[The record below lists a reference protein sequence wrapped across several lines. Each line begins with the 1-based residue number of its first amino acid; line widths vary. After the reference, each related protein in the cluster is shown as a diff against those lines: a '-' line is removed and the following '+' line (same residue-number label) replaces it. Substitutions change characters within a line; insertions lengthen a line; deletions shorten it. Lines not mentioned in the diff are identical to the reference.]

1 LESLER
7 QGLCGQL
14 WLNKDWSVNEKTLV
28 FQRTMLNVLEKTIKK
43 CIHLRKIN
51 IEPENDGLEDHVPF
65 SMGDL

>member
-1 LESLER
+1 
-7 QGLCGQL
+7 
-14 WLNKDWSVNEKTLV
+14 
-28 FQRTMLNVLEKTIKK
+28 MLNVLEKTIKK